1 MNLYL
6 RFLILVLRIIVFRR
20 SYTRKPMDTS
30 ILSFIVCLHDCDINL
45 HLTNARYFSFMDLGR
60 TLHMAE
66 SGLLRLTL
74 KHRWKLIASAQ
85 EIAYL
90 RELPPFH
97 RFQLHTTLLGWDNK
111 YCYFE
116 QRFERDGRLYSL
128 GHSRVAIVGSG
139 KVFDPGRV
147 MGMLDPDCQAS
158 ELPAQIKAWKQML
171 SVKRQVLSRD

>member
-6 RFLILVLRIIVFRR
+6 RFLTLILRIIFFRR
-20 SYTRKPMDTS
+20 SHTRKPLDTS
-30 ILSFIVCLHDCDINL
+30 IQSFTVCPHDCDINL

-74 KHRWKLIASAQ
+74 QNRWKLIASAQ
-85 EIAYL
+85 EIAYF

-97 RFQLHTTLLGWDNK
+97 RFQLQTTLLGWDNK

-116 QRFERDGRLYSL
+116 QRFERSGRLYSL

-139 KVFDPGRV
+139 KVLDPGQV
-147 MGMLDPDCQAS
+147 MRTLDPDCQMG
-158 ELPAQIKAWKQML
+158 ELPDQIKAWKQML
-171 SVKRQVLSRD
+171 SVKRQALFRD